1 MTKVVSDCLK
11 DCPSQAR
18 TDDLPMHWIN
28 SEITVG
34 RFDQLSHGADVGA
47 QYISDLIDMLLH
59 LPIAHTKFAGEH
71 RGQGGSQVILGLR
84 IS

>member
-1 MTKVVSDCLK
+1 
-11 DCPSQAR
+11 
-18 TDDLPMHWIN
+18 MHWII

-34 RFDQLSHGADVGA
+34 RFDQLSHGADVLA
-47 QYISDLIDMLLH
+47 EYIFGLFDMLLH
-59 LPIAHTKFAGEH
+59 LPIAHTKFASEH